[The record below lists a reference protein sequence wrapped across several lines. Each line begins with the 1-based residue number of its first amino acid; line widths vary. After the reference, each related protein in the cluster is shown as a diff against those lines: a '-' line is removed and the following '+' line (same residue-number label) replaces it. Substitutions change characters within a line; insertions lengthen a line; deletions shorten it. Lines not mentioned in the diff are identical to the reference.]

1 MMRRVLFLL
10 LPLVFLFSC
19 GQRNESGKRTV
30 SVSIAP
36 FKYFVDEISG
46 GSFDVNVMV
55 PAGANPHIYEPYP
68 GQIAG
73 LRKSEAYISN
83 GFLGFEMSWLERF
96 YEINRNMKRLSLGES
111 IDPLEADH
119 DHSGEHTEKADPH
132 YWMSPKCAMKMAEA
146 VKDLLVSL
154 DEEGRTEYIANYGR
168 LMEKIVAADSM
179 ARELSLMPGART
191 FMIYHP
197 NLAYLARD
205 YGLKEIAVEHDGKE
219 PSPSRLGDLIDIA
232 EKENIKTILLQ
243 REYDLRN
250 AETVA
255 AETGAKVVVIDPLS
269 ADWYSTVTG
278 IISVLKS
285 GFEES
290 LKTE

>member
-1 MMRRVLFLL
+1 MRRITFLL
-10 LPLVFLFSC
+10 LPILFLFSC
-19 GQRNESGKRTV
+19 GERNESGKRTI

-46 GSFDVNVMV
+46 GNFEVNVMV

-96 YEINRNMKRLSLGES
+96 YEINRNMKKLSLGDS
-111 IDPLEADH
+111 IEPLEADH
-119 DHSGEHTEKADPH
+119 DHAGEHSERADPH
-132 YWMSPKCAMKMAEA
+132 YWMSPKCAMKIAGA
-146 VKDLLVSL
+146 VKDFLVSL
-154 DEEGRTEYIANYGR
+154 DAESATDYNANYKR
-168 LMEKIVAADSM
+168 LMEKIFSADSM
-179 ARELSLMPGART
+179 ASELSLMPGARA

-232 EKENIKTILLQ
+232 EKENIRTILLQ
-243 REYDLRN
+243 KEYDPRN
-250 AETVA
+250 VEAVA
-255 AETGAKVVVIDPLS
+255 AETGGKVVVIDPLS
-269 ADWYSTVTG
+269 ADWYSTVSG

-290 LKTE
+290 LITE